1 IKKGDIRICFI
12 FVGIEIINSIIF
24 LYVLETLGLNLSS
37 NNVTSQFSSP
47 IVLVI
52 IPLQLLGEQMILIG
66 TFLFSLASLKILIK
80 NSLIYVS
87 FALVSTGIIFGLLH
101 LLAYNWN
108 LLHCVLIIGIP
119 CIWQIAVYIYTRN
132 ILISF
137 ITHTLFDLFVFTL
150 FFIHK

>member
-1 IKKGDIRICFI
+1 
-12 FVGIEIINSIIF
+12 